1 MQGLNEPCCVVN
13 FVASVCVLHNGFSNG
28 EALKRLGQIDGFA
41 TIAQLQMTCCIHGS
55 VTHQLFG
62 KAHQVLVVP
71 ISRVELHHGEFG
83 VVANGNAFVAEVAV
97 DFEHPLKPPHQQA
110 FQVQLRRNAQVH
122 FLVKRIVVRD
132 KGAGVGT
139 ARNRVQHGCFNF

>member
-1 MQGLNEPCCVVN
+1 
-13 FVASVCVLHNGFSNG
+13 
-28 EALKRLGQIDGFA
+28 
-41 TIAQLQMTCCIHGS
+41 MTYGVHSRIP
-55 VTHQLFG
+55 HQLLG

-71 ISRVELHHGEFG
+71 ISRVKLHHGEFG

-110 FQVQLRRNAQVH
+110 FQVQLRGNAQVH

-139 ARNRVQHGCFNF
+139 ARNRMQHGCFNF